1 MLECL
6 SVSIEA
12 GNILITDSQQFL
24 STIGQ
29 QDTSLLIKL
38 TNCGSSCTSAKCSTS
53 FRVRCR
59 GYYRFADTLHEFG
72 GTITFRD
79 GSSRKYVN
87 IAHKI
92 TLAATAQ
99 HKHFYYPTRS
109 GGPE

>member
-38 TNCGSSCTSAKCSTS
+38 TNCGSSCASAKCSTS

-59 GYYRFADTLHEFG
+59 RYYRFADTFREFG

-87 IAHKI
+87 IGHKI
-92 TLAATAQ
+92 TLDDTAH
-99 HKHFYYPTRS
+99 HKRFYSLTRS
-109 GGPE
+109 SVA

>member
-38 TNCGSSCTSAKCSTS
+38 TNSGSSCTSAKCSTS

-59 GYYRFADTLHEFG
+59 GYYRFADTLREFG
-72 GTITFRD
+72 RTITFPDASPRQNVTT
-79 GSSRKYVN
+79 R
-87 IAHKI
+87 HKI
-92 TLAATAQ
+92 TLHNTP
-99 HKHFYYPTRS
+99 H
-109 GGPE
+109 